1 MRTLMRV
8 LVLCACIGALAACDT
23 GPQSAR
29 GFRLPD
35 GDAAKGQ
42 EIFVELECISCHRIS
57 EMELPAPQS
66 PGPVTVVLGGE
77 TQTVK
82 TYGELV
88 SSVINPSHKLIRGY
102 PEEAVSQ
109 DGESLM
115 TVYNDRMTVQQLI
128 DLVAFLQSRYE
139 VVIPEYTYYGYRY

>member
-1 MRTLMRV
+1 MRTLIKIFA
-8 LVLCACIGALAACDT
+8 LCACIGLLAACDT
-23 GPQSAR
+23 GPKSAR

-35 GDAAKGQ
+35 GNADTGQ
-42 EIFVELECISCHRIS
+42 ATFIELECISCHRVS
-57 EMELPAPQS
+57 GLELPEPEQ

-77 TQTVK
+77 IQTIK

-102 PEEAVSQ
+102 PEDEVSQ
-109 DGESLM
+109 DGKSLM